1 MKNLESRMLE
11 LIAPAQ
17 AELVVKN
24 SRFLGEAFPAASAEE
39 ARELLRSQKARYA
52 DSTHVV
58 HAFVIGK
65 DASVLGCSDD
75 GEPPGTAGRPMLE
88 VLRNSSLRNVMLTVT
103 RWFGGTKLGTG
114 GLVRAYTECTQAV
127 LAVAETRELVSRS
140 QIRFQVPYALYEQVK
155 KLLSELEFML
165 DQEEFGEE
173 VVLSGQL
180 KSDLLEALRVQLRD
194 LSNGRIELP
203 EPEEVER

>member
-1 MKNLESRMLE
+1 M
-11 LIAPAQ
+11 
-17 AELVVKN
+17 
-24 SRFLGEAFPAASAEE
+24 
-39 ARELLRSQKARYA
+39 
-52 DSTHVV
+52 